1 MKKLVIFDLDGTLVN
16 SLGDLSFCMNKMLK
30 EYGLPEIT
38 KEETIRF
45 IGYGAKKYVELSMK
59 GKLKDK
65 VDECLSVYSNYLATL
80 SGKYSHV
87 YDGLLEL
94 VYKLK
99 EYGVKIAIVTNKPQD
114 ATEHVVNTFFKK
126 NTFDE
131 ICGIKEGFLAKPDV
145 TAVNYVINKFGFDK
159 KDVLF
164 VGDSEIDMMT
174 AVNAKIDSVGVL
186 WGFRTKEELTKAGGK
201 TFVDNAK
208 ELYNIIKG
216 DL

>member
-114 ATEHVVNTFFKK
+114 ATELVVNTYFKK

-159 KDVLF
+159 KDV
-164 VGDSEIDMMT
+164 IC
-174 AVNAKIDSVGVL
+174 
-186 WGFRTKEELTKAGGK
+186 WRQ
-201 TFVDNAK
+201 
-208 ELYNIIKG
+208 
-216 DL
+216 